1 MRRSLTVLICSAAI
15 ARIASA
21 GPGSSQDQASAEALF
36 QEGRRLLDAGP
47 PVGRAVD
54 GEAFSFEATGQERQD
69 PGLVLD
75 DKDAHLPPRRGRLT
89 QRR

>member
-1 MRRSLTVLICSAAI
+1 MQDREAVELRQEQVEDDEVVAP
-15 ARIASA
+15 A
-21 GPGSSQDQASAEALF
+21 G
-36 QEGRRLLDAGP
+36 RLLDAGP